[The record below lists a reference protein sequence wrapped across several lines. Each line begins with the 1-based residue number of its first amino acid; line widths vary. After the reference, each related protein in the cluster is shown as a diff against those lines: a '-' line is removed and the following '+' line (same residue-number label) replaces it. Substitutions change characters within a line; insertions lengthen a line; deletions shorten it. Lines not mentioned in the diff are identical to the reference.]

1 MKLHDKDAL
10 ITIARNA
17 DKPVA
22 FLVGAPLSEDFGGG
36 VPGVSRTLALVRDE
50 VSARDSS
57 GLPRYDAALAGKTG
71 ADAYQA
77 ALEWLQGNFGQ
88 SAVNGV
94 VETAVLKARKA
105 SSPTSFE
112 GDGATSD
119 WHIPA
124 GTRHLA
130 KLVSQAHERFPGPI
144 LTTNFDPLLSLAI
157 EAAGRRAR
165 RRVIQ
170 SDGGLAH
177 DVRHLGDCEVVHLHG
192 YWRDSDTLHTP
203 TQLTARRP
211 KLKASLQQI
220 LKQRTLVVAAYGGWD
235 DVFART
241 LAEVAVDDAS
251 PVNVLWCFRDT
262 DAGEVERKYEPL
274 LERVEPAMMRGRFLC
289 YGGIDC
295 HTIFADIGGG
305 TWPDTERTPTMTT
318 RLIPVTQ
325 RVRELV
331 RERLTLL
338 MGLLPDKLR
347 ESFERKNGRKAPGVD
362 GIRKADYAGLSSTA
376 PPATVGSASSPA
388 GWERIDSAY
397 LSAVPPLREDE
408 VIRYFDGAVPTWRH
422 AISAA
427 IPRRQAVSE
436 VTSRLAALQTFKDG
450 CSLQL
455 IRAAGGEGKTTL
467 LLQAASDA
475 AHSGHWTVLWRHS
488 PRVGLAPEHVV
499 NLDAAKQWL
508 IVADDAENLVRDLSE
523 SAQLLHEAGRSNV
536 HFFLAARD
544 TDWRFV
550 RGNNP
555 PWDTWL
561 KRHRDILLRG
571 MRLDDALAVVE
582 AWRKC
587 GADGLRDLAALPD
600 MAKQVAALVDAV
612 KDAGN
617 ASDEGSLFGG
627 LLAVRFGQNGLQAHV
642 RALLNRLKE
651 QPIEGGSC
659 TLFDALVY
667 VAACH
672 AVGILGLDENV
683 LADLVSVPRHW
694 VQSRVVRPLGE
705 EAAAV
710 QSAGHVLT
718 RHSKVAAAILVETDE
733 ALSVD
738 VAEVWSALVRQTVRT
753 SRDVRPVGYHAKI
766 VHAGPRLQEA
776 LPKQLSVKRRKEI
789 AIAAAKASVAAAPER
804 LSFVVDLG
812 KTYRKAADFTDAL
825 QVFRNNLNGLSSKVD
840 FNTDIRGYWYEWGV
854 SEGQKGEGRDNA
866 LANAWLSGLSLSDHL
881 KSAPITEE
889 RAKLSCAGLGVAFG
903 KLAQP
908 SPDCLFA
915 RGRRAAAYLGRL
927 TNPDWKA
934 MGYFNTHDRE
944 ANRIGTPHPQA
955 IEEAIVWLT
964 MAVVQAGRELEDPFL
979 STLADPA
986 HVSFRHLESVLSKK
1000 KKART

>member
-22 FLVGAPLSEDFGGG
+22 FLVGAPLSEDSIGG
-36 VPGVSRTLALVRDE
+36 VPGVSRTLALVHEE

-57 GLPRYDAALAGKTG
+57 RLPRYDASLAGKTG
-71 ADAYQA
+71 ADTYQA

-88 SAVNGV
+88 SAVNRV

-105 SSPTSFE
+105 SSLTSFE
-112 GDGATSD
+112 GDGAPSD
-119 WHIPA
+119 WHIPG
-124 GTRHLA
+124 GTRQLA
-130 KLVSQAHERFPGPI
+130 NLVVQRRERFPGPI

-157 EAAGRRAR
+157 EAEKGRAR
-165 RRVIQ
+165 LRVIQ

-177 DVRHLGDCEVVHLHG
+177 DVRRPGDCEVVHLHG

-235 DVFART
+235 DVFARA

-251 PVNVLWCFRDT
+251 QVNVLWCFRDT

-274 LERVEPAMMRGRFLC
+274 LERVEPAMIRGRFLC

-295 HTIFADIGGG
+295 HSIFADIVGR
-305 TWPDTERTPTMTT
+305 TWPDTQRTLTMPT
-318 RLIPVTQ
+318 RLISFTQ
-325 RVRELV
+325 WVRELV
-331 RERLTLL
+331 REWLTLL

-347 ESFERKNGRKAPGVD
+347 ESFERQDGKKALGV
-362 GIRKADYAGLSSTA
+362 GIRKADNACLSSTA
-376 PPATVGSASSPA
+376 PAATVDSASSLG
-388 GWERIDSAY
+388 GWERIDSAH
-397 LSAVPPLREDE
+397 LSALPPLWEDE

-422 AISAA
+422 AVSGA

-436 VTSRLAALQTFKDG
+436 VTSRLATLQPFKGG

-475 AHSGHWTVLWRHS
+475 ARSGDWTVLWRPS
-488 PRVGLAPEHVV
+488 PRVGLPPEHVV

-508 IVADDAENLVRDLSE
+508 IVADDAENLVHDLSA

-536 HFFLAARD
+536 HFLLAARD

-550 RGNNP
+550 RGDNP
-555 PWDTWL
+555 PWDTWV

-571 MRLDDALAVVE
+571 IRPDDTKAVVE

-587 GADGLRDLAALPD
+587 GADGLRELAALPD

-612 KDAGN
+612 RDATN
-617 ASDEGSLFGG
+617 ARDEGSLFGG

-642 RALLNRLKE
+642 RTLLDRLKE
-651 QPIEGGSC
+651 QPVEGGGC

-672 AVGILGLDENV
+672 AVGIPGLDENV
-683 LADLVSVPRHW
+683 LADLVSVPRDW
-694 VQSRVVRPLGE
+694 VQSRVVCPLGE

-718 RHSKVAAAILVETDE
+718 RHSKVSAAILVEADE

-738 VAEVWSALVRQTVRT
+738 VAEVWSAVVRQTVRT
-753 SRDVRPVGYHAKI
+753 SRDVRPIGYHAKI

-776 LPKQLSVKRRKEI
+776 LPKQLSVTRRKEI
-789 AIAAAKASVAAAPER
+789 AIAAAKASVAADPER
-804 LSFVVDLG
+804 LSYVVDLG
-812 KTYRKAADFTDAL
+812 KAYRKAADFTNAL
-825 QVFRNNLNGLSSKVD
+825 QVFRNNVNGLSSK
-840 FNTDIRGYWYEWGV
+840 
-854 SEGQKGEGRDNA
+854 GRFQHGHP
-866 LANAWLSGLSLSDHL
+866 WLL
-881 KSAPITEE
+881 
-889 RAKLSCAGLGVAFG
+889 V
-903 KLAQP
+903 
-908 SPDCLFA
+908 
-915 RGRRAAAYLGRL
+915 
-927 TNPDWKA
+927 
-934 MGYFNTHDRE
+934 
-944 ANRIGTPHPQA
+944 
-955 IEEAIVWLT
+955 
-964 MAVVQAGRELEDPFL
+964 
-979 STLADPA
+979 
-986 HVSFRHLESVLSKK
+986 
-1000 KKART
+1000 